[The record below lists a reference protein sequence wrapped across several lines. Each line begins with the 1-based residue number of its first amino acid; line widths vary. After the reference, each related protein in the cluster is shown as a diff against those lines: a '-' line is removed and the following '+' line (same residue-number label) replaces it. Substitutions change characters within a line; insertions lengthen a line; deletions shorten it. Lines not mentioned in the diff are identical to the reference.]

1 MKTTLCHRTEGRG
14 GGGPVTSH
22 VLDTSLGRP
31 AAGLDLTLAVW
42 EERGWTDIVTRE
54 AASLLMNS

>member
-1 MKTTLCHRTEGRG
+1 M
-14 GGGPVTSH
+14 TSH

-42 EERGWTDIVTRE
+42 EEPGWADIVTRE
-54 AASLLMNS
+54 AASLLLMNS

>member
-1 MKTTLCHRTEGRG
+1 MKTTLRYRTEGR

-31 AAGLDLTLAVW
+31 AAGLNLTLAVW
-42 EERGWTDIVTRE
+42 EEPGWADIVTRQ